1 MKKTIATFCLSG
13 LAILGFTAMTTI
25 APSGVSG
32 KVTPADAAEAVW
44 AIKGTDTV
52 KSTIG
57 SDGAFNVEV
66 APGTWKL
73 VVSAK
78 APYRNAEIKEL
89 VVTADNNTNVG
100 EIKLD
105 K

>member
-13 LAILGFTAMTTI
+13 IAILGFTAMTTI
-25 APSGVSG
+25 APSGISG

-44 AIKGTDTV
+44 AIKDADTV
-52 KSTIG
+52 KTTVS
-57 SDGAFNVEV
+57 SEGAFNVEV
-66 APGTWKL
+66 APGTWRL

-89 VVTADNNTNVG
+89 VVTADKATEVG